1 MCVRA
6 CVSGGGGGGICT
18 TRWVQR
24 NVCLCLYACLASGTH
39 EDNDL
44 FVLLK
49 DCCEWT
55 TYIRGAFITTS
66 TTPLPSQPPTPPSF
80 TVALVLV
87 C

>member
-1 MCVRA
+1 MCGGGGSVCA
-6 CVSGGGGGGICT
+6 CVSEWRGGGGGICT
-18 TRWVQR
+18 SRCVQR

-66 TTPLPSQPPTPPSF
+66 TTPLPSQLLPPSP
-80 TVALVLV
+80 
-87 C
+87 